1 MMPKAEF
8 TRVVTEMEKQMK
20 ALARD
25 LEFERAAALRDEIYE
40 LKRMYA
46 EMSDLPPWEKAQI
59 LAGD

>member
-1 MMPKAEF
+1 
-8 TRVVTEMEKQMK
+8 MEGQMK

-46 EMSDLPPWEKAQI
+46 EMSDMPPWEKAKI
-59 LAGD
+59 LSGEI